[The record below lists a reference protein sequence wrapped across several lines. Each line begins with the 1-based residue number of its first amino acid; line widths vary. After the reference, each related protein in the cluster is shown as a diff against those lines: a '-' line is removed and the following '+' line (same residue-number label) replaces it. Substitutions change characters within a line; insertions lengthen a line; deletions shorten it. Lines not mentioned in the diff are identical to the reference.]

1 MFWTQLY
8 KKLTA
13 VRRCICFYEHVLVPS
28 PCVFGFCSLVCV
40 MFGIVCSVCLL
51 KKHQNACQ
59 HPARKEINFIGQSQQ
74 LLKVRTHEL
83 KYFVDVPF
91 DWLIISWKW
100 SVTLN
105 LQVLW
110 VLGMWQSKLREIMC
124 ISFCASGL
132 QYYELSL
139 IFQTPNTFGV
149 CTKHRGVLLQAIND
163 KDMNDWLYAFNPL
176 LAGTIR

>member
-1 MFWTQLY
+1 MHPYHLCVISGPRRCICVWRLSDDSACKILVSSGFLMFWTQLY

-74 LLKVRTHEL
+74 PLKVRTHEL

-91 DWLIISWKW
+91 D
-100 SVTLN
+100 
-105 LQVLW
+105 
-110 VLGMWQSKLREIMC
+110 
-124 ISFCASGL
+124 
-132 QYYELSL
+132 
-139 IFQTPNTFGV
+139 
-149 CTKHRGVLLQAIND
+149 
-163 KDMNDWLYAFNPL
+163 
-176 LAGTIR
+176 